1 VLAFQGVVGVPLGVF
16 CLEDVMRPVKRYGVD
31 KGQSARQFR
40 GNVSR
45 TKGANMRAAPMRG
58 GIRL

>member
-1 VLAFQGVVGVPLGVF
+1 
-16 CLEDVMRPVKRYGVD
+16 MRPVSRHYVS
-31 KGQSARQFR
+31 KGREARKFR

-45 TKGANMRAAPMRG
+45 TKSANVKAGPMRG

>member
-1 VLAFQGVVGVPLGVF
+1 MLGVPLFFGGF
-16 CLEDVMRPVKRYGVD
+16 MRPVKRSGVN
-31 KGQSARQFR
+31 KYKSARKFR

-45 TKGANMRAAPMRG
+45 TKGMNMRGAPMRG